1 MEIWHALFRVL
12 RELWGDHRPIRE
24 IRPEDCERVRDLQ
37 LLAGECREA
46 LPQVDPGRGGRGCA
60 AQQAGAYGAD
70 GALGPAREEKLDLA
84 LLDVNIAGEPV
95 TAVAEALAERA
106 LPFVFCTG
114 YQAENLPSRY
124 PAAPT
129 LTKPFQIADLR
140 SALQRA
146 LASGSG
152 PS

>member
-1 MEIWHALFRVL
+1 MTGPSELQGRRVL
-12 RELWGDHRPIRE
+12 VVEDEFLVAMDIELMLGE
-24 IRPEDCERVRDLQ
+24 LGCEV
-37 LLAGECREA
+37 
-46 LPQVDPGRGGRGCA
+46 
-60 AQQAGAYGAD
+60 
-70 GALGPAREEKLDLA
+70 LGPLADLASALRAAREETLDLA

-95 TAVAEALAERA
+95 TTVAEALAERA

-129 LTKPFQIADLR
+129 LTKPFQSAGLR
-140 SALQRA
+140 SALERA

-152 PS
+152 PT

>member
-1 MEIWHALFRVL
+1 MVEDEFLVAMDIELML
-12 RELWGDHRPIRE
+12 RELG
-24 IRPEDCERVRDLQ
+24 CEVLGPLAELESALRA
-37 LLAGECREA
+37 AGEET
-46 LPQVDPGRGGRGCA
+46 
-60 AQQAGAYGAD
+60 
-70 GALGPAREEKLDLA
+70 LDVA

-124 PAAPT
+124 PAAPI

-140 SALQRA
+140 SALERA

-152 PS
+152 PK